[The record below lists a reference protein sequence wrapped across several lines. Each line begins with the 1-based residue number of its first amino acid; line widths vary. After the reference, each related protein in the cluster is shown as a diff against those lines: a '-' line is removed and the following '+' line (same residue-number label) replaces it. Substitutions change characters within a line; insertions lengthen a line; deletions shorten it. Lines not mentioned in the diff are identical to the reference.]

1 VWHTALQKDYGVEFS
16 FCLSSAVMEGYN
28 YPLFTDE
35 EIEA

>member
-1 VWHTALQKDYGVEFS
+1 MALQKDYTVEPS

-28 YPLFTDE
+28 YPQFTDE

>member
-1 VWHTALQKDYGVEFS
+1 MVLQKDYAVEPS

-28 YPLFTDE
+28 YPQFTDE